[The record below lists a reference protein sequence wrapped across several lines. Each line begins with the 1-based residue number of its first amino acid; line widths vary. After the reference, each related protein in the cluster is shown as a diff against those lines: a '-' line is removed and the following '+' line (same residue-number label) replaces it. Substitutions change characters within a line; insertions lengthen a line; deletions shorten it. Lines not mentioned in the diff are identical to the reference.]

1 MDFVSTGGGSLVD
14 NIFLVFNAY
23 DWWVYYSKKEEKNL
37 AKKEREEKIQDVPAI
52 IEPEPVPYVPF
63 EPPRSEPIDIPAPK
77 YRQHWKTNI
86 DYEETPPRRRRRCAI
101 KSHLVL
107 DSSYR
112 IKMCHQEPSCSRLI
126 LPHQDVPSR
135 AILFSTHPTVSR
147 CAIKSHLVL
156 DSSYRIKMCH
166 QEPSC
171 SRLILPHQDVPSRAI
186 LFSTHP
192 TDQDVPSRAIL
203 FSTHPT
209 ASRCAIKSHLVLDS
223 SYRIKMCHQEPSCSR
238 LILPHQDVPSRAIL
252 PDIYGKELVSLL
264 SSILSNYADSNSHTL
279 PVTLCLESIHV
290 LCQAGVVDFASVWT
304 TLSVLRHDTRPR
316 VLIGLISLMECGAPS
331 NELPSGTVHSIPSEL
346 SYEISSVYGPML
358 LGISV
363 ATLRQLLSGLCLS
376 STSTT
381 SIR

>member
-23 DWWVYYSKKEEKNL
+23 DWWMYYSKKEGNNI

-112 IKMCHQEPSCSRLI
+112 IKMCHKEPSCSRLI

-171 SRLILPHQDVPSRAI
+171 SRLILPYQDVLI
-186 LFSTHP
+186 
-192 TDQDVPSRAIL
+192 RAIL

-209 ASRCAIKSHLVLDS
+209 ASRCAYKSHLVLDS
-223 SYRIKMCHQEPSCSR
+223 LYVIKTC
-238 LILPHQDVPSRAIL
+238 
-252 PDIYGKELVSLL
+252 
-264 SSILSNYADSNSHTL
+264 
-279 PVTLCLESIHV
+279 
-290 LCQAGVVDFASVWT
+290 
-304 TLSVLRHDTRPR
+304 
-316 VLIGLISLMECGAPS
+316 
-331 NELPSGTVHSIPSEL
+331 
-346 SYEISSVYGPML
+346 
-358 LGISV
+358 
-363 ATLRQLLSGLCLS
+363 
-376 STSTT
+376 
-381 SIR
+381 